1 MSEFMK
7 GVMLLK
13 QDLSEVPA
21 EEALKGKVVVALYF
35 SAGWCPPCKQFTP
48 KLVRFYHHLKKAGKP
63 IEVVFFSRDRSKADL
78 EENFTE
84 KHGDWL
90 CVKYGDDI
98 LTRYQSKFEI
108 KTIPVLRVINAA
120 GKMVVVDG
128 KSEVVDK
135 GKADPLGL
143 FAAWEAACNK

>member
-13 QDLSEVPA
+13 QDLTEVPA
-21 EEALKGKVVVALYF
+21 EEALKGK
-35 SAGWCPPCKQFTP
+35 
-48 KLVRFYHHLKKAGKP
+48 RFYHHLKKAGKP

-98 LTRYQSKFEI
+98 LTRYQSKFEV
-108 KTIPVLRVINAA
+108 KTIPVLRVINPA
-120 GKMVVVDG
+120 GKMVVLDG

-135 GKADPLGL
+135 GKADPMGL

>member
-1 MSEFMK
+1 M
-7 GVMLLK
+7 
-13 QDLSEVPA
+13 
-21 EEALKGKVVVALYF
+21 
-35 SAGWCPPCKQFTP
+35 
-48 KLVRFYHHLKKAGKP
+48 
-63 IEVVFFSRDRSKADL
+63 VFFSRDRSKADL

-135 GKADPLGL
+135 GKADPQGL

>member
-1 MSEFMK
+1 MK

-13 QDLSEVPA
+13 QDLTEVPA
-21 EEALKGKVVVALYF
+21 EEALKGKVTM
-35 SAGWCPPCKQFTP
+35 K
-48 KLVRFYHHLKKAGKP
+48 RKP

-108 KTIPVLRVINAA
+108 KTIPVLRVINPA
-120 GKMVVVDG
+120 GKMVVLDG

>member
-13 QDLSEVPA
+13 QDLTEVPA
-21 EEALKGKVVVALYF
+21 EEALKGKV
-35 SAGWCPPCKQFTP
+35 SCT
-48 KLVRFYHHLKKAGKP
+48 RFYHHLKKAGKP

-98 LTRYQSKFEI
+98 LARYQSKFEV
-108 KTIPVLRVINAA
+108 KTIPVLRVINPA
-120 GKMVVVDG
+120 GKMVVLDG

-143 FAAWEAACNK
+143 FASWEAACNKK